1 MGASGDRLDQKPEAE
16 SHRAFGPRGR
26 EDRVGAV
33 KEIEKVQPERQENRD
48 NRLLMDKEDL
58 LAKQEKDTPDR
69 GNSITKAQ
77 RSQ

>member
-1 MGASGDRLDQKPEAE
+1 M
-16 SHRAFGPRGR
+16 
-26 EDRVGAV
+26 GAV